1 MRIRQRQ
8 LRCARD
14 KALGSVCIGQLEP
27 VSKTETDR
35 SPNDEI
41 RYPKEIRTTK
51 SETSTK
57 EMSGLGFRAWGARLG
72 TAFRCRH
79 SDFGLLSDLGFRISD
94 FTSHSDFFISSTP
107 AHPRRHLR
115 PLSGA
120 VIRISGFFRI
130 SDFGFRISPVI
141 RISSFH
147 EPEVTHGASSECSP
161 ADNPAPPASGAG

>member
-79 SDFGLLSDLGFRISD
+79 SDFGLLSDLGFRIS
-94 FTSHSDFFISSTP
+94 
-107 AHPRRHLR
+107 
-115 PLSGA
+115 
-120 VIRISGFFRI
+120 
-130 SDFGFRISPVI
+130 PVL